1 MKKSIKD
8 YQWYERGTNK
18 KVSHK
23 QIIIKARKAMNDGE
37 IKSYGNVDK
46 SLKAYI
52 DNNYYAVKLGENK
65 NNDKTKSI

>member
-8 YQWYERGTNK
+8 YQWYERETNK
-18 KVSHK
+18 KVSIK
-23 QIIIKARKAMNDGE
+23 QIVIKARKAMNEGR

-65 NNDKTKSI
+65 NNGEIKSN